1 MSSHKSEPNDHKWY
15 HGWTSV
21 KYKDGEGG
29 GGSGEGGG
37 GGGFEYETDA
47 YMSRHNS
54 ILKDEEWYDLNVR
67 EEKKMSSVSTR
78 EALT

>member
-1 MSSHKSEPNDHKWY
+1 ME
-15 HGWTSV
+15 V
-21 KYKDGEGG
+21 VVARVE
-29 GGSGEGGG
+29 